1 MPNSENSIVIDSGKV
16 LITERKKPM
25 RILFY
30 LAVFLFG
37 MQAVFMIIEYQSTKQ
52 WYDLVLGGILAFCVG
67 LIVSR
72 EMFFR
77 THRNEIDVKEIS
89 GVKIQKVLFGN
100 GNVYL
105 KLILKNKIREI
116 FIDQHRAEEIRK
128 ELDSH
133 A

>member
-1 MPNSENSIVIDSGKV
+1 MPNNDNSIIIDSGKV

-52 WYDLVLGGILAFCVG
+52 WVDLVFGGILAFCVG
-67 LIVSR
+67 LFMSR
-72 EMFFR
+72 ELFFR
-77 THRNEIDVKEIS
+77 THRNEIIVDEIS

-100 GNVYL
+100 GNVFL
-105 KLILKNKIREI
+105 KLKLKNKTREI
-116 FIDQHRAEEIRK
+116 FIDKHRAEEIRK
-128 ELDSH
+128 ELDPH
-133 A
+133 V